1 MFPPFAC
8 YGSSSGDP
16 EAMRR
21 RHQQHK
27 MRMLAYWRYGVER
40 QLAAVNAAI
49 STLEKQMQRDGAQL
63 AE

>member
-8 YGSSSGDP
+8 YGSGSGDP
-16 EAMRR
+16 EAVR
-21 RHQQHK
+21 RHYQQRK
-27 MRMLAYWRYGVER
+27 MRMLTYWRDGVER

-49 STLEKQMQRDGAQL
+49 STLEKQMQRDGAQS